1 MALMRDTTLEKVL
14 KDRITSHY
22 ENMILRSPEAMM
34 EGARAPREWDDAM
47 ERYLSRITAPLDRG
61 VIANTLLTILI
72 LHAVEITERK
82 VVENSDDNEHTIN
95 SSAYRNRQSLFMDN
109 LKGLVKKGMLGICTD
124 SANAEGRTPDNRTWT
139 SAGLAEVQQAWAD
152 IKGVI
157 ATFDYA
163 DRVAMIRR

>member
-1 MALMRDTTLEKVL
+1 MSYDPVLEKVL

-34 EGARAPREWDDAM
+34 EGARAPGEWGDAM

-72 LHAVEITERK
+72 LHAVEITERQ
-82 VVENSDDNEHTIN
+82 VVENSDDNEYTLN
-95 SSAYRNRQSLFMDN
+95 KPAYRIRQALFMDN
-109 LKGLVKKGMLGICTD
+109 LKGLVKKGMLGICND
-124 SANAEGRTPDNRTWT
+124 SAAEQGLNPDKQAWIG
-139 SAGLAEVQQAWAD
+139 AGLTEVQKAWAD

-163 DRVAMIRR
+163 DRIAMIRR